1 MALPGISNA
10 NEFYSAHYL
19 ESVLTGDIKKVRERW
34 NDDAKA
40 QLEENLLAEVNTPE
54 QRFKA
59 LRKPWQKLR
68 EAELGIKNDPAER
81 LRLQRDLFVQPLCEA
96 LGYGFNPK
104 AEPVLIGDQ
113 SYQIPLLGEVRN
125 GKDEPLLWLVEC
137 FNPSDEAEDPLELS
151 IHGRQI
157 QDAELG
163 RCAPGATG
171 LPRPAAHRGCC
182 PPAAC
187 RARSAAAV
195 RRPISAGRSTAADR
209 G

>member
-40 QLEENLLAEVNTPE
+40 QLEENPLAEVKTPE

-104 AEPVLIGDQ
+104 AEPVLIG
-113 SYQIPLLGEVRN
+113 E
-125 GKDEPLLWLVEC
+125 
-137 FNPSDEAEDPLELS
+137 
-151 IHGRQI
+151 
-157 QDAELG
+157 
-163 RCAPGATG
+163 
-171 LPRPAAHRGCC
+171 
-182 PPAAC
+182 
-187 RARSAAAV
+187 
-195 RRPISAGRSTAADR
+195 
-209 G
+209 